1 MTRTKGIWSAWNT
14 LSFCLQTVYRMA
26 KTNNLTL
33 QLNNTAGSSS
43 CFLIRFCLFLNF
55 KKVNSGGNSSLI
67 WNLCKSCLQ
76 APENC
81 RALRRE
87 HCCLSDAHP
96 GLAVTL
102 GLALWTARLQSGRA
116 ESQNLLWLWF
126 TSWNTT
132 TKKMG
137 QIYPSNLQAILVICG
152 ISCQITLCSACS
164 HRLTPWHSPTSD
176 LCLLSCPNVLCISI
190 QLTPPE
196 HLDWK
201 IFSQDYDTD
210 RGYFRSE
217 WLWCLGCGA
226 QAEMLGWVCWVPTEG
241 PERRR
246 SNPADI
252 LSKQRIAAKASEM
265 AENTECC
272 ASYLRAEHAPSQLS
286 VHRNIESFNRIPQ
299 G

>member
-1 MTRTKGIWSAWNT
+1 MHTLVWLSPWGWPYGQRGCNQGKQRARTS
-14 LSFCLQTVYRMA
+14 C
-26 KTNNLTL
+26 
-33 QLNNTAGSSS
+33 GSDS
-43 CFLIRFCLFLNF
+43 
-55 KKVNSGGNSSLI
+55 
-67 WNLCKSCLQ
+67 
-76 APENC
+76 
-81 RALRRE
+81 
-87 HCCLSDAHP
+87 HP
-96 GLAVTL
+96 GIQQRRR
-102 GLALWTARLQSGRA
+102 WD
-116 ESQNLLWLWF
+116 
-126 TSWNTT
+126 
-132 TKKMG
+132 KY
-137 QIYPSNLQAILVICG
+137 IYPSNLQAILVICG